1 MILKD
6 PNKLILPKN
15 LNIYPVYLEKPEL
28 FTPRYFM
35 ENSRNNTEE
44 KRQKDIIQKK
54 AYKNFQKIINSERS
68 TLYIQNFLNSNFNLV
83 MKIIKKS
90 TQKEIDK
97 MIENPNILIN
107 PVEEYNKKN
116 PKKQKYRFARHNS
129 QICLN
134 NEKLFNKKKISLL
147 NENDISPNNKKK
159 LKVSKSDNN
168 SKIGVKNKI
177 YRTRTSSN
185 NLKNYSI
192 YSKNHIKMIKESRND
207 IDSYSSYKLSIN
219 ATLESKRY

>member
-1 MILKD
+1 LV
-6 PNKLILPKN
+6 ILPKN

-68 TLYIQNFLNSNFNLV
+68 TLYIKNFLNSNFNLV

-116 PKKQKYRFARHNS
+116 PKKQKLRFARHNS

-134 NEKLFNKKKISLL
+134 NEKLFSKKKISLL

-185 NLKNYSI
+185 DLKNYSI